1 MRLKSSR
8 NKYLT
13 VRYVELMGY
22 RCANPDC
29 ESGFGVE
36 GHHITPIGKGGDD
49 LYWNIVSLCSNCHD
63 MKGLHSSFEAWKT
76 KLFAWKVELELKVLG
91 FVMDEQEPDF
101 RSKCIKKMK
110 ELAGRE
116 YLKDCEVDSHLRFLR
131 LGSKVPRFDGGFLV
145 QELWKGNM
153 RVISPWNLTRPGS
166 TPKTTPLLLPTPG
179 RGILAR
185 RGGRF

>member
-1 MRLKSSR
+1 MRLKTGR

-36 GHHITPIGKGGDD
+36 GHHITPLGKGGDD

-76 KLFAWKVELELKVLG
+76 KLFAWKVELELRVLG

-101 RSKCIKKMK
+101 RKKYVKMMK
-110 ELAGRE
+110 ERVGRE
-116 YLKDCEVDSHLRFLR
+116 YLKDCEVDSHLRCLFG
-131 LGSKVPRFDGGFLV
+131 GSKVPRFDGGFLV
-145 QELWKGNM
+145 QNLRGRKG
-153 RVISPWNLTRPGS
+153 RVISHGNPSYPRS
-166 TPKTTPLLLPTPG
+166 TPKTPPLSLWQPTTA
-179 RGILAR
+179 ILAR
-185 RGGRF
+185 KGGRF